1 MLNRMNEGILR
12 IITDRGEENEMAR
25 KGILSLGDAFID
37 FVSRTSDNNSFERN
51 LGGASVNVAVHISRF
66 AIPSFY
72 ITKLGS
78 EEDSKFVE
86 AEMHKEQ
93 INLVDSVRT
102 PTKKIFKVFVHLDA
116 FGERQFHNYEN
127 ETPDEVVLETDIK
140 GQSFEN
146 KAIFYFGS
154 GTLFH
159 PHARAATKKAIRL
172 AKEKGL
178 IIAFDANIRLKRWNG
193 KEECRQVIREFLP
206 LIDVLKLSEEE
217 LYFLMEVDT
226 VEKGMEQLA
235 NFHVPFQL
243 VTLGEKGAIGRL
255 FEQKEN
261 VYVPAQ
267 TVKVLDTNGS
277 GDAFMATILYDI
289 HEKGF
294 PSTKEEMVNYIGR
307 ANKLGAI
314 VATKKG
320 SLPIL
325 LNYQTLVL

>member
-1 MLNRMNEGILR
+1 
-12 IITDRGEENEMAR
+12 MAR

-37 FVSRTSDNNSFERN
+37 FVSQTSDNNSFDRN

-72 ITKLGS
+72 ITKLGID
-78 EEDSKFVE
+78 EDSIFVE
-86 AEMHKEQ
+86 EEMQKEK
-93 INLVDSVRT
+93 INLDESVRT
-102 PTKKIFKVFVHLDA
+102 STKKISKVFVHLDED
-116 FGERQFHNYEN
+116 GERHFHNYEN
-127 ETPDEVVLETDIK
+127 ETPDEVVLESDIK

-159 PHARAATKKAIRL
+159 PHARAATKKAISL

-178 IIAFDANIRLKRWNG
+178 LIAFDANIRLKRWN
-193 KEECRQVIREFLP
+193 KEEECREVIRELLP
-206 LIDVLKLSEEE
+206 FVDILKLSREE

-226 VEKGMEQLA
+226 VEEGMEELA
-235 NFHVPFQL
+235 NLNIPFQL

-255 FEQKEN
+255 LEKKMH
-261 VYVPAQ
+261 VPAEA
-267 TVKVLDTNGS
+267 VNVLDTNGS
-277 GDAFMATILYDI
+277 GDAFMATILFYI

-294 PSTKEEMVNYIGR
+294 PNSEEEMMNYIGC
-307 ANKLGAI
+307 ANKLGAM

-320 SLPIL
+320 SLPPL
-325 LNYQTLVL
+325 DNYRSLVLK